1 MCPVRA
7 AVLQATSDE
16 RVYTRAFVPA
26 AHRHG
31 RHATW
36 PQWLPYKRRSIA
48 VWRSSWIRAP
58 KRYAR
63 AGNLAFE
70 TSAAARPARQRP
82 LLPIHSQDSRHGG
95 PPQGSGA
102 QATAPRDDTGSRRFY
117 YPGLGS
123 CKSRDSANS
132 ISRTVRNG
140 QESSVWRS
148 AIAWLSRAQQ
158 AARVPEAAF
167 RWWNPSGSHAGVF
180 GVSCLHT
187 QSDTRSHRWSERTD
201 IEHETA
207 SSRAYGPQGG
217 FLACVPR
224 LQPIEASL

>member
-1 MCPVRA
+1 MDSGS
-7 AVLQATSDE
+7 QALRMSRESRIRNFRGSLPSAST
-16 RVYTRAFVPA
+16 AFVANSQSRFPSWWTA
-26 AHRHG
+26 TGFRCSGDRAMRRHRF
-31 RHATW
+31 
-36 PQWLPYKRRSIA
+36 P
-48 VWRSSWIRAP
+48 
-58 KRYAR
+58 
-63 AGNLAFE
+63 
-70 TSAAARPARQRP
+70 
-82 LLPIHSQDSRHGG
+82 
-95 PPQGSGA
+95 
-102 QATAPRDDTGSRRFY
+102 RFY

-132 ISRTVRNG
+132 TSRTVRNG
-140 QESSVWRS
+140 QESYVWRS

-180 GVSCLHT
+180 GVSCLHI